1 MKYFFFCL
9 LMLSFGFSAAED
21 YDKIKVGF
29 IAPVI
34 KTQST
39 TFILADLVK
48 EMRGN
53 TLDKHDLW
61 QLPIEV
67 ANKQYIYLTEIK
79 SLIKLNFP
87 NLVKKITFNGRS
99 KTEVRLFLGTLK
111 TQSIYDEAVKFLF
124 SKYELK
130 KSQWIFSPLKNFTTK
145 EFIADFDEYK
155 FTINSN
161 KNELKSRV
169 AINVVFYNR
178 HKKLREKTL
187 WFNAQFYQ
195 AVLVASN
202 DINKYET
209 QFENK
214 VVVENR
220 DVLRFKNKP
229 LINFDK
235 LKNKR
240 TIKLT
245 RQGKILFLQDFEI
258 IPVVEHNQK
267 VTLEYAKK
275 GLILSMQGIAM
286 KSGQIG
292 DTVKV
297 LVKEANKPIEA
308 IVTSKNYLRVVNN
321 D

>member
-1 MKYFFFCL
+1 MKYFLFCL
-9 LMLSFGFSAAED
+9 LMLSFSVRAAEG

-29 IAPVI
+29 IVPVI

-39 TFILADLVK
+39 TLKLADLVK

-53 TLDKHDLW
+53 TLDEHELW

-67 ANKQYIYLTEIK
+67 TNKQYIYLTEIK
-79 SLIKLNFP
+79 RLIKQSYP
-87 NLVKKITFNGRS
+87 NLIKRVIFSGRKKA
-99 KTEVRLFLGTLK
+99 EVRLFLNTFK
-111 TQSIYDEAVKFLF
+111 TQSIYDEAINFLF

-130 KSQWIFSPLKNFTTK
+130 KSQWVLSPLKGFSTK

-161 KNELKSRV
+161 KKELKSRV
-169 AINVVFYNR
+169 AINVTFYNR

-195 AVLVASN
+195 PVLVFSS

-209 QFENK
+209 EFENK
-214 VVVENR
+214 VVIENR

-229 LINFDK
+229 LTHLDK
-235 LKNKR
+235 LINKR
-240 TIKLT
+240 TIKHV
-245 RQGKILFLQDFEI
+245 RQGKVLFSEDLEV
-258 IPVVEHNQK
+258 IPTVEHNQK
-267 VTLEYAKK
+267 VTLVYEKK
-275 GLILSMQGIAM
+275 GLSLLMQGIAM
-286 KSGQIG
+286 KNGHIG

-297 LVKEANKPIEA
+297 LVKEANKPVEA
-308 IVTSKNYLRVVNN
+308 IVTSKNYLTVVNN